1 MFPHKS
7 IHNILKISAF
17 ILLFLGCD
25 HKNDL
30 QSIEIKDLI
39 KHDGS
44 LSDKIIN
51 LAHQMN
57 ISFKDPTSSQ
67 PLASTGIV
75 LENKSA
81 EEFTDLVQGRHPAY
95 PHFSLR
101 QTGKERWQMS
111 TNPTDVSSSDQ
122 IRFSPTTEQ
131 ALQLLHTILAP
142 AQDNTKDACNLGMG
156 IEQLP
161 NQHNYEHVLLLGSTY
176 QNFSQRLVQ
185 LKKTLQL
192 AEQAPGF
199 DPKKVTIFLIS
210 GIRSLLP
217 DELEALNQ
225 LESQY
230 HSAIKGSKEHVILQ
244 KIIKAKETKNEFEMH
259 DAQLADFA
267 LTISPDY
274 VYDFAN
280 EKSIAEGQ
288 ARSSTE
294 STIAQYIKD
303 QIVKNPKHWNQ
314 KNLLLIST
322 HIFGLYQK
330 LITKRVLKSGSLMHK
345 NLPYLGSVQV
355 SSCALESNE
364 SDHLDI
370 FQKLA
375 IATDNLSRIF
385 YEIVNYKK
393 AFGEYPS
400 H

>member
-1 MFPHKS
+1 MFRHKS

-25 HKNDL
+25 HKKDL

-39 KHDGS
+39 ERDGTVS
-44 LSDKIIN
+44 NKIIN

-57 ISFKDPTSSQ
+57 ISFKDPASSQ

-81 EEFTDLVQGRHPAY
+81 EEFTALIQGRHPAY

-101 QTGKERWQMS
+101 QAGKERWQMS
-111 TNPTDVSSSDQ
+111 TNSTGVSSSDQ
-122 IRFSPTTEQ
+122 IRFYPTTEQ
-131 ALQLLHTILAP
+131 TSQLLHTILAP
-142 AQDNTKDACNLGMG
+142 AQDNTKDDCNLGMG

-176 QNFSQRLVQ
+176 QNFEQRLVQ

-210 GIRSLLP
+210 GIRALRP
-217 DELEALNQ
+217 DELQLLSQ

-230 HSAIKGSKEHVILQ
+230 QSAEEGSKEYIVLQ
-244 KIIKAKETKNEFEMH
+244 KIIRAKETKNEYEMH

-280 EKSIAEGQ
+280 EKNIAEGQ
-288 ARSSTE
+288 VRSSTE
-294 STIAQYIKD
+294 STIDQYIKD
-303 QIVKNPKHWNQ
+303 QIVKDPENWNQ

-330 LITKRVLKSGSLMHK
+330 LITERVLRSGSLMHK
-345 NLPYLGSVQV
+345 NLPYVGSVQV

-364 SDHLDI
+364 SDHFDLS
-370 FQKLA
+370 QKLA
-375 IATDNLSRIF
+375 IATDNLSRLF
-385 YEIVNYKK
+385 YEIVSYKK
-393 AFGEYPS
+393 AFGEYPQ
-400 H
+400 